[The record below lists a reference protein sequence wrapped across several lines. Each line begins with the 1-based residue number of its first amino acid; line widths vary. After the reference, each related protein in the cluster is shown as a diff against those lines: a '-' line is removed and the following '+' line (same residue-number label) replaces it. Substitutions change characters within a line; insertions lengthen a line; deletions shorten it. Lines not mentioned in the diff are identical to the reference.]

1 MIGPLLRRL
10 RARIRYR
17 RFDDDLAEEMAF
29 HQAMKQQE
37 LARQNGLN
45 ADDARDAARREMGNI
60 TRARE
65 DSRGVWIASWLE
77 SVWQDVCYAAR
88 NLRRQPAFTFAA
100 FAALLLGI
108 GLNTSAFTLLNAI
121 ALRPWPVPD
130 PGRVVR
136 IYDRGPGP
144 NGRTL
149 GVGGF
154 GLAEY
159 RYLREHTR
167 TFTGLIASRQTEA
180 RLGYEEVGKA
190 TPAEYVSHNYF
201 DTLGVEMTLGRGF
214 LPDEDVPASPR
225 AVAVISHRLWTRLLN
240 SDPNAFGRTL
250 RIQDIPF
257 TVVGVA
263 SPDFTG
269 SFDSIRDV
277 WLPLSTLRL
286 LQTDDAYAMDVLEKP
301 EHCCSQIAGR
311 LAPGVT
317 REQARAEL
325 DVLSNQYHAQW
336 KLEASGVVLSSTSL
350 FAHPSSQRRVRPMVA
365 LISGAVLLVL
375 LLACANVG
383 NLLLAR
389 GLARRREIAIR
400 LSLGASR
407 ARVVRQL
414 MTEGMVL
421 AVLAGAAAIAVS
433 YVLPAFF
440 FAQASGADLGYPI
453 EPDLTT
459 LVFTAGTSLVACMLF
474 ALAPALRVTKTKS
487 RRGVQPRYGAAAML
501 PGRDLASFGS
511 SSGTGLRGVLLASQL
526 GLSIMLLAGAGLL
539 LRSVQYAQ
547 QHDPGFRVDNVTVAT
562 PFLPRQAYDEKRTR
576 AFIANLDAALREDD
590 TLRVALTALV
600 PLGNATGW
608 TNFRFPGE
616 DKSRDR
622 QIRTQGVS
630 PSYFDVLNI
639 PLVSGRIFE
648 AADGRNVLLINEAMA
663 RQHFA
668 DVNPIGRTLVM
679 GRDEN
684 WLIIGVVRDAY
695 VSGLDRVH
703 PLVFG
708 PNAGGPGTRLLVRS
722 RTDAVGG
729 SGGGAGAAST
739 RNGGDVAARVAAI
752 AARLDSRVQIDAKP
766 LSTYRDRWITPA
778 RVMATTA
785 GIVSLLALAL
795 ASVGVFGVF
804 AFVVQERTREIGIRM
819 AIGAKAAQVVGLV
832 LRRTI
837 WALAGGLALGL
848 AGATLVSRALD
859 GYTDGIGRFDPLTFT
874 AVGVVLAV
882 AALVA
887 TYVPV
892 RRATRVDPATAL
904 RCE

>member
-1 MIGPLLRRL
+1 MLGLLRRL
-10 RARIRYR
+10 RARVRYR

-29 HQAMKQQE
+29 HQALKQQE
-37 LARQNGLN
+37 LERDGLPTG
-45 ADDARDAARREMGNI
+45 DARAAARREMGNI

-77 SVWQDVCYAAR
+77 SVWQDVGYAVR
-88 NLRRQPAFTFAA
+88 NLRRQPAFTLAA

-108 GLNTSAFTLLNAI
+108 GLNTSAFTLFNAV

-136 IYDRGPGP
+136 IFDRGPGP
-144 NGRTL
+144 KGRSF

-167 TFTGLIASRQTEA
+167 TFSGLIASRQTEA
-180 RLGYEEVGKA
+180 RLGHEDVGKA
-190 TPAEYVSHNYF
+190 TLFEYVSHNYF

-214 LPDEDVPASPR
+214 LRDEDVPSSPR

-240 SDPNAFGRTL
+240 SDPNALGRTL
-250 RIQDIPF
+250 RIEDIPF
-257 TVVGVA
+257 TIVGVA
-263 SPDFTG
+263 SPEFTG
-269 SFDSIRDV
+269 ASEGEFKDL
-277 WLPLSTLRL
+277 WLPLSALRFRAEE
-286 LQTDDAYAMDVLEKP
+286 AYALSVLEKP
-301 EHCCSQIAGR
+301 DHCCSQMAGR

-336 KLEASGVVLSSTSL
+336 KLDASGVVLSSTSF
-350 FAHPSSQRRVRPMVA
+350 FAHPGSNRRMKPMVA
-365 LISGAVLLVL
+365 LMSGAVLLVL

-389 GLARRREIAIR
+389 GMARRREIAIR

-414 MTEGMVL
+414 MTEGLVL
-421 AVLAGAAAIAVS
+421 AVIAGSAAIGVS

-440 FAQASGADLGYPI
+440 FKQVSGVELGSPI
-453 EPDLTT
+453 APDLTA
-459 LVFTAGTSLVACMLF
+459 LAFTAGMSVLACLLF
-474 ALAPALRVTKTKS
+474 ALAPALRVTSMRARTRKGTGAGS
-487 RRGVQPRYGAAAML
+487 AAAAVQ
-501 PGRDLASFGS
+501 PGRDLASRGS
-511 SSGTGLRGVLLASQL
+511 SSGTGLRGVLLAAQL
-526 GLSIMLLAGAGLL
+526 GLSIVLLAGAGLL
-539 LRSVQYAQ
+539 LRSVLYAQ
-547 QHDPGFRVDNVTVAT
+547 QHDPGFRIDDVTVAA
-562 PFLPRQAYDEKRTR
+562 PILPRQAYDEKRAR
-576 AFIANLDAALREDD
+576 AFIADLASALREDD
-590 TLRVALTALV
+590 SLHVGLTALV

-622 QIRTQGVS
+622 QLRTQDVS
-630 PSYFDVLNI
+630 ASYFDVLDI
-639 PLVSGRIFE
+639 PLVAGRIFQPS
-648 AADGRNVLLINEAMA
+648 DDRHMVLINEAMA
-663 RQHFA
+663 RQYFA
-668 DVNPIGRTLVM
+668 GENPIGRTLVM
-679 GRDEN
+679 GKDES
-684 WLIIGVVRDAY
+684 WPIIGIVRDAY

-708 PNAGGPGTRLLVRS
+708 QNTGPTARLLIRSTPGT
-722 RTDAVGG
+722 
-729 SGGGAGAAST
+729 GAGA
-739 RNGGDVAARVAAI
+739 GDIAARVKAI
-752 AARLDSRVQIDAKP
+752 TARLDSRVQIDAKP
-766 LSTYRDRWITPA
+766 LSIYRERWITPA

-804 AFVVQERTREIGIRM
+804 AFIVQERTREIGIRM
-819 AIGAKAAQVVGLV
+819 AIGARAGQVVGLV
-832 LRRTI
+832 LRSTS
-837 WALAGGLALGL
+837 WAMAGGLLLGL
-848 AGATLVSRALD
+848 AGSVVVSRALD
-859 GYTDGIGRFDPLTFT
+859 GYTDGVGRFDVMTYAT
-874 AVGVVLAV
+874 VAIVLAV
-882 AALVA
+882 AAFVA

-892 RRATRVDPATAL
+892 KRATRVDPATAL